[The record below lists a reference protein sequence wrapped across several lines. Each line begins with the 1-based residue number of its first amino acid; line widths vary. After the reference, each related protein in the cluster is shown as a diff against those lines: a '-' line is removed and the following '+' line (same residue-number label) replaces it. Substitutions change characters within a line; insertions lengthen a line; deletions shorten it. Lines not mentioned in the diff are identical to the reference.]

1 MTEENT
7 RSPQQKFLAVT
18 LAGSLVAMNTHATAD
33 TEHPDIDKYLALLE
47 ESPTRKFHSFGYV
60 CNCVSLARD
69 IPVRLKNNSLVI
81 AALLFHKIAY
91 VPGDKKHLRKSCEKM
106 TEFYEITKVPV
117 KLVSFMRAA
126 QIENSLWRRYGDDRD
141 YIADIAHYFYGL
153 PWEDFK
159 KVWGQILLEFQGAG
173 YSPKKFKKFTRSRLK
188 KLQEHARTY
197 GIYRTKYFAEKF
209 EKQALENIEQMLREL

>member
-7 RSPQQKFLAVT
+7 RSSHQKILAVT
-18 LAGSLVAMNTHATAD
+18 LAGSLVAMRTHPTAD

-47 ESPTRKFHSFGYV
+47 ESPTRKFHSFEYV

-69 IPVRLKNNSLVI
+69 IPVRLKNNSLVV

-106 TEFYEITKVPV
+106 IEFYGISNVPV
-117 KLVSFMRAA
+117 KLMRLMRLA
-126 QIENSLWRRYGDDRD
+126 QIESSLVTRYGDDRD
-141 YIADIAHYFYGL
+141 YIADIVHYYFGL
-153 PWEDFK
+153 PWEEFK
-159 KVWGQILLEFQGAG
+159 KVWAQILLEFRGKG
-173 YSPKKFKKFTRSRLK
+173 YSPQKFKKFTRVRLE

-209 EKQALENIEQMLREL
+209 ERQAIENIEQMLREL